1 MRARLG
7 RPAADQA
14 ADLGAELHQAA
25 EGGGFESE
33 HLVGPL
39 RERLHQ
45 REGVAYA
52 LLRLRVEPLEAGIVD
67 AALQDI
73 DSGVEFAR
81 LALPHDG
88 AQQLPRIL
96 GGLEVIAPVAYVVQD
111 MDSGVEFA
119 RLALPHDGAQQ
130 LPRILGGL
138 EVIAPV
144 AYVVQDIDSGVEFAR
159 LALPHD

>member
-39 RERLHQ
+39 QERLHQ

-52 LLRLRVEPLEAGIVD
+52 LLRLRVEPREAGIVD
-67 AALQDI
+67 AALQVI
-73 DSGVEFAR
+73 DSGVNSRALR
-81 LALPHDG
+81 SRTMVRSSSHGSLA
-88 AQQLPRIL
+88 
-96 GGLEVIAPVAYVVQD
+96 V
-111 MDSGVEFA
+111 SK
-119 RLALPHDGAQQ
+119 
-130 LPRILGGL
+130 
-138 EVIAPV
+138 
-144 AYVVQDIDSGVEFAR
+144 
-159 LALPHD
+159 